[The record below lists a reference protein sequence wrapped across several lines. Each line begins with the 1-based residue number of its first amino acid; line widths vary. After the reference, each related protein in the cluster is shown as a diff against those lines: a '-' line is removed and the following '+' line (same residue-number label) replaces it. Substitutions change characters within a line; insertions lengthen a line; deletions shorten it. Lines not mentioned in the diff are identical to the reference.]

1 VIRFTD
7 YDPLSDAESFFYNV
21 LLQHIPFRDES
32 ELFSTTNTR
41 HSYILECKLR
51 GLLDN
56 VDSLFHYVQEYSQRN
71 LYDEDK
77 HDHLVD
83 QILLQHPYLDPDYIG
98 DIRCGTNIPMADDMQ
113 TFNISC
119 FKHDFSLEM
128 ENAHLN
134 DEQQQIFDNISN
146 IDSGLYF
153 TEGTPGSGK
162 TFFIKYLTNHLIQT
176 TKKKILLCAPTG
188 AAATRLS
195 SNASTIHG
203 LFRLPIKGP
212 LYTLQQPNLSL
223 QRLQAVDVIIVDKMS
238 MMTIVQSI
246 AIYSRLKQVSEYNSN
261 PFHSKIFL
269 CVGNMAQLPFIC
281 SHTVTDSKPVCRRC
295 CIINSPI
302 WISGK
307 HFTLINS
314 VRHSKDPE
322 YLHFLNI
329 IRKRRPT
336 EEEIQ

>member
-77 HDHLVD
+77 H
-83 QILLQHPYLDPDYIG
+83 
-98 DIRCGTNIPMADDMQ
+98 
-113 TFNISC
+113 FNISC
-119 FKHDFSLEM
+119 FEHDFSLEM